1 MAEISAHTPL
11 QLVFLLVSAVAA
23 GAINSMAGGGTLF
36 TFPALLAAGVSPVA
50 ANATSSVA
58 LVPGSFSAGWAY
70 RGEVGNYSGRV
81 LGFLVVPS
89 LLGGLLGAWLV
100 PVAGDALFRRLVP
113 GLILGA
119 TLLFIVQEPLRR
131 WRERRSAEAAE
142 TRLEEVN
149 LWRLGGG
156 QFLVSVYGGF
166 FGAGI
171 GILMLAELGLVG
183 LTNIHQMNGLKT
195 FGAVCINGIG
205 ALYFAVGAHVRWH
218 LAALMAVGA
227 ILGGYGGAW
236 LAQRIGQKS
245 VRAVII
251 ATGLGI
257 GLYMLFR

>member
-1 MAEISAHTPL
+1 MVAAHTPL
-11 QLVFLLVSAVAA
+11 QLLFLLVAAVAA

-50 ANATSSVA
+50 ANATSTVA

-70 RGEVGNYSGRV
+70 RSELGNYSRRV

-100 PVAGDALFRRLVP
+100 AVAGDALFRRLVP
-113 GLILGA
+113 ALILGA
-119 TLLFIVQEPLRR
+119 TALFIVQEPLRR
-131 WRERRSAEAAE
+131 WRERRSAEVRQAGFH
-142 TRLEEVN
+142 EVS
-149 LWRLGGG
+149 LWKLGLA

-183 LTNIHQMNGLKT
+183 LTNIHQMNGLKN
-195 FGAVCINGIG
+195 FGAVCINAIA

-218 LAALMAVGA
+218 LAGLMAVGA
-227 ILGGYGGAW
+227 ILGGYAGAW
-236 LAQRIGQKS
+236 LAQRIGQNG
-245 VRAVII
+245 VRAVVV

-257 GLYMLFR
+257 GLYMLVR